1 MNNQNTESRYTTIIL
16 SAVLGLSLLLGGFFG
31 YKAYNLS
38 TTNDLLSSEIGQ
50 LETAKE
56 DLIADMEQLQ
66 SEYEV
71 LMSEHSDLQTTFA
84 DANAEIELHNQN
96 LASIKSRSSNSSGLA
111 DEVIRLRGMRA
122 EYAFILNELRQQA
135 IILTDA
141 NVNLQDQ
148 NAELQKRLKKMKN
161 QSELL
166 AKQVFDMKYTR
177 SMAALNPIAQKEAK
191 PLFASQ
197 EVLIEKGE
205 KKEGAMVNN
214 FTFNVTKK
222 GDKPT
227 GSHKR
232 AKKIGIRFDVY
243 NAKNEIDQNQ
253 EIFLVIKD
261 ANGMPVEVE
270 NPIKTTIHADGYQ
283 KEEIIAQQVMTANLK
298 KNNTLKFEILP
309 KRKTLNEGFYRASIY
324 SKKGLLGY
332 DEFYL
337 R

>member
-1 MNNQNTESRYTTIIL
+1 MNSQNSESRYTNIIL
-16 SAVLGLSLLLGGFFG
+16 STVLGLSLLLGGFFG
-31 YKAYNLS
+31 YKTYKLS
-38 TTNDLLSSEIGQ
+38 NTNDILSSEVGQ

-66 SEYEV
+66 SEYKV
-71 LMSEHSDLQTTFA
+71 LMSEHGDLQSAFA
-84 DANAEIELHNQN
+84 DANAEIEAHDQN
-96 LASIKSRSSNSSGLA
+96 LASIKSNSGSSKGLA

-135 IILTDA
+135 VILTDA

-148 NAELQKRLKKMKN
+148 NAELQKRLRKMKN
-161 QSELL
+161 QSEQL
-166 AKQVFDMKYTR
+166 AKQVFDMKQNR
-177 SMAALNPIAQKEAK
+177 SMAALEPIVQNEPK

-197 EVLIEKGE
+197 EVMVEKGE
-205 KKEGAMVNN
+205 KKAGAMANN

-222 GDKPT
+222 SGNPT

-232 AKKIGIRFDVY
+232 ANKIGIRFDLH
-243 NAKNEIDQNQ
+243 NTQNEIDQNQ

-270 NPIKTTIHADGYQ
+270 NPVKTTIHTEGYQ

-298 KNNTLKFEILP
+298 RNHTLKFEILP

-324 SKKGLLGY
+324 SKNGLLGH